1 MSPGAVHANREG
13 RERAITLLYEAES
26 RGADPAE
33 LLDDQVVS
41 SEFAREAVRGVD
53 RLQEQ
58 IDALIAAKSKG
69 WALNRL
75 AAVDRAVL
83 RLGTWEL
90 MEHEEASVGVI
101 LSEAVELAGQYSTA
115 ESKRFVNGLLAAIA
129 AEVRPG

>member
-1 MSPGAVHANREG
+1 M
-13 RERAITLLYEAES
+13 
-26 RGADPAE
+26 
-33 LLDDQVVS
+33 VS
-41 SEFAREAVRGVD
+41 SEFAREAVRGVE
-53 RLQEQ
+53 RLQEE
-58 IDALIAAKSKG
+58 IDKLIAAKSKG

-90 MEHEEASVGVI
+90 MEHTEASVAVI

-129 AEVRPG
+129 AEVRPD

>member
-1 MSPGAVHANREG
+1 MSGGAIHANREG

-41 SEFAREAVRGVD
+41 SEFAREAVRGVE
-53 RLQEQ
+53 RLQEE
-58 IDALIAAKSKG
+58 IDELIAAKSKG

-90 MEHEEASVGVI
+90 IEHKEASVGVI